1 MILNLSSNDYSNYA
15 HTNAVALRS
24 IGIDCTDLVI
34 QPHRFYP
41 EQSKVTTVA
50 EMILKAKTASAV
62 QIFHSDDRLYDL
74 IKPYAKRV
82 VVYHTGT
89 RYRENH
95 EYLNDKFKGLKTAS
109 DQSEFSVLGDHTY
122 IVSPVEMHPSPF
134 YRTGKLRIG
143 HYPSHPVVK
152 GTAEIIEMLHPL
164 QNKFKWCHS
173 VIPVSHQMQIR
184 RMEGC
189 DVYIELFKP
198 ELNGRPYGCFGVTA
212 LEAAAMGKIVV
223 TNNLYPEVYTKAYGK
238 CPFTI
243 ANTPEEFTNIISG
256 LLRMNPEL
264 FKKMQRETI
273 EIMQEN
279 HSFEAT
285 GNKIAKFIYE

>member
-15 HTNAVALRS
+15 HDNACALRS
-24 IGIDCTDLVI
+24 IGVDCVDLVL

-41 EQSKVTTVA
+41 KQSTVA
-50 EMILKAKTASAV
+50 TISQMILSARTASVV
-62 QIFHSDDRLYDL
+62 QIFHSDDKLFDF
-74 IKPYAKRV
+74 IKHYAKKIL
-82 VVYHTGT
+82 VYHTGT

-95 EYLNDKFKGLKTAS
+95 KYFNEKFKGIKTAS
-109 DQSEFSVLGDHTY
+109 DQSEFSVLGNHTY
-122 IVSPVEMHPSPF
+122 IVSPVEMQPALF

-143 HYPSHPVVK
+143 HYPSHAIVK
-152 GTAEIIEMLHPL
+152 GTAEIIQMLKPF
-164 QNKFKWCHS
+164 QNKYKWCHS
-173 VIPVSHQMQIR
+173 VISVPHQMQIK

-198 ELNGRPYGCFGVTA
+198 ELNGKPYGCFGVTA
-212 LEAAAMGKIVV
+212 LEAAALGKIVI
-223 TNNLYPEVYTKAYGK
+223 TNNLYPDVYTQAYGK

-264 FKKMQRETI
+264 FKRLQHETV
-273 EIMQEN
+273 EIMREN
-279 HSFEAT
+279 HSFEST